1 MHFGRSLLLGL
12 LATCGPVR
20 AQELFFRN
28 IGAEQGLSDLHV
40 TCIRSDGAGG
50 LLVGTGN
57 GLFRYDG
64 QLAEAV
70 SGLSGAV
77 SAMEGTADGRTWIGT
92 LDKGLYVLEGR
103 EARSYPVITEGSA
116 VPATSRIHALHAPRP
131 GSLVVGGT
139 PELLRT
145 LDIPS
150 ARAQRWSSPG
160 QRTLMN
166 GVIAA
171 NGSGWCHS
179 ITAIDDDRLWVGV
192 LNGSRSLIL
201 RRSDLQVER
210 VLANDADTHSNHTRT
225 CAVAHDGLLYTGG
238 WQNGVEVFDMRTWS
252 RTRVIATPDETTA
265 LCVWQDLIIIG
276 TKRAGLL
283 VYDPKM
289 DRIIGRYDR
298 TGRHGLPS
306 AKVRA
311 LLSHENGQLWVG
323 TEAGLSVHDPM
334 AWPMRMIELPSSA
347 NEAPEV
353 LGIEPGPDGAAY
365 VLGNFG
371 IFIVPKDG
379 STTHH
384 PLPVGAIATRLS
396 APRGHERLV
405 GTERGLMRMDHR
417 TWSPIGPFRRT
428 DLGRDLGGTDEQYQV
443 RGVFLDRL
451 NGAPVWVVG
460 ALGYG
465 VVVYSAEDG
474 SAVLRSTVGD
484 SYIDRAMVRNMA
496 RSSDGTYWWAS
507 DGGLIQWDIHAN
519 RMIVH
524 DGDARTP
531 VKHARG
537 VLLDGDTVWS
547 ILRDEGL
554 VALTGDT
561 VRVHGRPEWS
571 SPLID
576 LCRDHTGYLW
586 ISTSSGLERYDPS
599 NGSWYHVPVG
609 GSMDQAQN
617 DGPITCLS
625 TGTIAFTAGG
635 MLHRFDPDRMHMKVP
650 LPTARIAKL
659 ECAGASL
666 PLDSKVVELTYRN
679 AVLDVRLSALGLGAT
694 HPVELIYRLH
704 GVEREERTA
713 AAGEL
718 IRYAGLPVGTHR
730 LMVSVRDVHGQR
742 GVEQLLLEVHVEGPF
757 WQQWWFFA
765 IGALAISLLAYSWSR
780 YRIAQAMKLQQVR
793 DRIASDLH
801 DEVGSSLSSITIGSR
816 LAADLSKGENE
827 QVRALLARIG
837 ETSSESLRSI
847 SDIVWAID
855 PKNDQGEALVKRM
868 RRIAY
873 ELLEQKGIP
882 VSFDVS
888 GGVEEL
894 RLSMNTRKE
903 IVLIFKEAVHN
914 ASKYSGADRV
924 KIALYR
930 QHGSL
935 TLTVEDNGCGFDPDL
950 HTDGHGLGSMS
961 RRAHALGSVLELT
974 SGRQQ
979 GTSVRITVD
988 LTGIRD

>member
-12 LATCGPVR
+12 LATCGPIR
-20 AQELFFRN
+20 AQDLLFRN
-28 IGAEQGLSDLHV
+28 IGVEQGLSDLHV
-40 TCIRSDGAGG
+40 TCIRQDGAGG

-64 QLAEAV
+64 QLVEPV
-70 SGLSGAV
+70 HGLSGAV
-77 SAMEGTADGRTWIGT
+77 SAMEGTTDGRTWIGT
-92 LDKGLYVLEGR
+92 LDKGLYVLDGK
-103 EARSYPVITEGSA
+103 EARSYPVISEGNV
-116 VPATSRIHALHAPRP
+116 VPATGRIHALYASRS
-131 GSLVVGGT
+131 GSLVIGGT

-150 ARAQRWSSPG
+150 ARGQRWSSPG
-160 QRTLMN
+160 RSPLLN

-179 ITAIDDDRLWVGV
+179 ITAIDEERLWVGV

-210 VLANDADTHSNHTRT
+210 ALTNDAGTHSNHTRT
-225 CAVAHDGLLYTGG
+225 CAVAHNGVLYTGG
-238 WQNGVEVFDMRTWS
+238 WQNGVEVFDMRTWR
-252 RTRVIATPDETTA
+252 RTQVVATPDETTA

-283 VYDPKM
+283 VYDPKE
-289 DRIIGRYDR
+289 DRIIGRDDR
-298 TGRHGLPS
+298 TGRHGLQS

-323 TEAGLSVHDPM
+323 TEAGLSVHDPK
-334 AWPMRMIELPSSA
+334 AWPMRMIELPSPT

-353 LGIEPGPDGAAY
+353 LGIEAGPDGEAL

-371 IFIVPKDG
+371 IFIVPEDG
-379 STTHH
+379 STTLH
-384 PLPVGAIATRLS
+384 PLATGAIATRLS
-396 APRGHERLV
+396 APWVNERLV

-443 RGVFLDRL
+443 RGVYLDRL
-451 NGAPVWVVG
+451 NDTPVWVVG

-474 SAVLRSTVGD
+474 STVLRSTVGD
-484 SYIDRAMVRNMA
+484 THIDRAMVRSMA
-496 RSSDGTYWWAS
+496 RSSNGTYWWAS
-507 DGGLIQWDIHAN
+507 DGGLIQWDIHTN
-519 RMIVH
+519 RMVVH
-524 DGDARTP
+524 DGDEGRP

-537 VLLDGDTVWS
+537 LLLDGDTVWS

-554 VALTGDT
+554 VTLTGDD
-561 VRVHGRPEWS
+561 VRVHGPSEWS
-571 SPLID
+571 SPLLD
-576 LCRDHTGYLW
+576 LCLDHAGHLW
-586 ISTSSGLERYDPS
+586 ISTSSGLERYDPN

-609 GSMDQAQN
+609 GSVEQAQS
-617 DGPITCLS
+617 DGPIACLS
-625 TGTIAFTAGG
+625 TGTIAFTSGG
-635 MLHRFDPDRMHMKVP
+635 MLHLLDPDRMQMKVP
-650 LPTARIAKL
+650 LPTARIAEL

-666 PLDSKVVELTYRN
+666 PLDGKVVELTYRN

-694 HPVELIYRLH
+694 HPVELIYRLQ
-704 GVEREERTA
+704 GVEQEERIA

-765 IGALAISLLAYSWSR
+765 LGAGLLSLIAWAWSR
-780 YRIAQAMKLQQVR
+780 HRIAQALKLQQVR
-793 DRIASDLH
+793 NRIASDLH

-816 LAADLSKGENE
+816 LAADLSQGENE
-827 QVRALLARIG
+827 QVRSILARIG

-873 ELLEQKGIP
+873 ELLEQKGIA

-888 GGVEEL
+888 GGVEDL
-894 RLSMNTRKE
+894 RLPMNARKE
-903 IVLIFKEAVHN
+903 ILLIYKEAVHN
-914 ASKYSGADRV
+914 ASKYSGAGQVR
-924 KIALYR
+924 I
-930 QHGSL
+930 
-935 TLTVEDNGCGFDPDL
+935 TLTRAGTRLGMMVTDDGSGFDPAL
-950 HTDGHGLGSMS
+950 HPDGHGLGSMA
-961 RRAHALGSVLELT
+961 RRAQALGAVLDLRSAPG
-974 SGRQQ
+974 SG
-979 GTSVRITVD
+979 TTVSVRID
-988 LTGIRD
+988 ITGIRD

>member
-12 LATCGPVR
+12 LATCGPIR
-20 AQELFFRN
+20 AQDLLFRN
-28 IGAEQGLSDLHV
+28 IGVEQGLSDLHV
-40 TCIRSDGAGG
+40 TCIRPDGAGG

-64 QLAEAV
+64 QLVEPV
-70 SGLSGAV
+70 HGLSGAV
-77 SAMEGTADGRTWIGT
+77 SAMEGTTDGRTWIGT
-92 LDKGLYVLEGR
+92 LDKGLYVLDGK
-103 EARSYPVITEGSA
+103 EARSYPVISEGNV
-116 VPATSRIHALHAPRP
+116 VPATGRIHALYASRS
-131 GSLVVGGT
+131 GSLVIGGT

-150 ARAQRWSSPG
+150 ARGQRWSSPG
-160 QRTLMN
+160 RSPLLN

-179 ITAIDDDRLWVGV
+179 ITAIDEERLWVGV

-210 VLANDADTHSNHTRT
+210 ALTNDAGTHSNHTRT
-225 CAVAHDGLLYTGG
+225 CAVAHNGVLYTGG
-238 WQNGVEVFDMRTWS
+238 WQNGVEVFDMRTWR
-252 RTRVIATPDETTA
+252 RTQVVATPDETTA

-283 VYDPKM
+283 VYDPKE
-289 DRIIGRYDR
+289 DRIIGRDDR
-298 TGRHGLPS
+298 TGRHGLQS

-323 TEAGLSVHDPM
+323 TEAGLSVHDPK
-334 AWPMRMIELPSSA
+334 AWPMRMIELPSPT

-353 LGIEPGPDGAAY
+353 LGIEAGPDGEAL

-371 IFIVPKDG
+371 IFIVPEDG
-379 STTHH
+379 STTLH
-384 PLPVGAIATRLS
+384 PLATGAIATRLS
-396 APRGHERLV
+396 APWVNERLV

-443 RGVFLDRL
+443 RGVYLDRL
-451 NGAPVWVVG
+451 NDTPVWVVG

-474 SAVLRSTVGD
+474 STVLRSTVGD
-484 SYIDRAMVRNMA
+484 THIDRAMVRSMA
-496 RSSDGTYWWAS
+496 RSSNGTYWWAS
-507 DGGLIQWDIHAN
+507 DGGLIQWDIHTN
-519 RMIVH
+519 RMVVH
-524 DGDARTP
+524 DGDEGRP

-537 VLLDGDTVWS
+537 LLLDGDTVWS

-554 VALTGDT
+554 VALTGDD
-561 VRVHGRPEWS
+561 VRVHGPPEWS
-571 SPLID
+571 SPLLD
-576 LCRDHTGYLW
+576 LCLDHAGHLW
-586 ISTSSGLERYDPS
+586 ISTSSGLERYDPN

-609 GSMDQAQN
+609 GSVEQAQS
-617 DGPITCLS
+617 DGPIACLS
-625 TGTIAFTAGG
+625 TGTIAFTSGG
-635 MLHRFDPDRMHMKVP
+635 MLHLLDPDRMQMKVP
-650 LPTARIAKL
+650 LPTARIAEL

-666 PLDSKVVELTYRN
+666 PLDGKVVELTYRN

-694 HPVELIYRLH
+694 HPVELIYRLQ
-704 GVEREERTA
+704 GVEQEERIA

-765 IGALAISLLAYSWSR
+765 LGAGLLSLIAWAWSR
-780 YRIAQAMKLQQVR
+780 HRIAQALKLQQVR
-793 DRIASDLH
+793 NRIASDLH

-816 LAADLSKGENE
+816 LAADLSQGENE
-827 QVRALLARIG
+827 QVRSILARIG

-873 ELLEQKGIP
+873 ELLEQKGIA

-888 GGVEEL
+888 GGVEDL
-894 RLSMNTRKE
+894 RLPMNARKE
-903 IVLIFKEAVHN
+903 IL
-914 ASKYSGADRV
+914 
-924 KIALYR
+924 
-930 QHGSL
+930 
-935 TLTVEDNGCGFDPDL
+935 
-950 HTDGHGLGSMS
+950 
-961 RRAHALGSVLELT
+961 
-974 SGRQQ
+974 
-979 GTSVRITVD
+979 
-988 LTGIRD
+988 